1 VFACVCTCVR
11 VCLCGFVGDPAL
23 IFEKFSAEEDR
34 VGSDTDGYRCDGS
47 DEGSEWDNGADEKP
61 RRRTSRLGKQ
71 SKIANNRNQF
81 SRPKLS
87 LIQRQRKSRA
97 KRRQYTYEFKA
108 KVVYEFDN
116 YSSEVC
122 DKEGAQGTTQRTRDR
137 PNRIDK
143 INEKFGLTQT
153 PYTIDNWISP
163 AGRQKIE
170 AVLGRTINDFVQ
182 RPKQKGG
189 RGKKTAGR
197 YILRLVNRRPAKFEQ
212 AEANCITWLRKQR
225 DNGLVVTSKTMRKY
239 MVQQVR
245 DIHGSVQGHAN
256 FKASQGW
263 LKRFMA
269 RHRLGWRMRNDNAV
283 KSAKTLAHAVQK
295 FLKKLQELRSENPD
309 PKDLIWGKFGP
320 RNTLNVDQVPLPFA
334 ATSTRTIEF
343 LGTQRVWIK
352 QPGSGLDKRQ
362 ATLQLMIRA
371 EGKQPKPVLIFRGQ
385 KHYNEGQEHWEK
397 KRAEETELYD
407 PDVEVLWQAKSWADT
422 DTCVEWAKGAFKDF
436 VKDEIEG
443 PHLLVVDNLSAQTK
457 DVFVEA
463 IKSSSP
469 EASKLRFGPA
479 GATHLWQPVD
489 HHIGARYKFLMSE
502 AYHTFMINRGDAG
515 ELTPAQR
522 RVLLTK
528 WAGEAYRKL
537 EQDRE
542 QCEQACAAKSN
553 PDIKERSLFYRAFVR
568 TGCLI
573 DIKGEYEEHIRVHAD
588 LPAGK
593 EFFETVFEEPAPV
606 VEQQA
611 RVDDSK
617 SSYDVD
623 GGDEEDSEDKDDE
636 PPESDGGLEPIPDC
650 MEISYP
656 VDDDRA
662 LIKAAESSIPSED
675 TQQLLD
681 FRMARRVAE
690 QHATTAVVATFS
702 SVPSDFGSDGR
713 RRSGRARK
721 QLHESY
727 AHLQK

>member
-1 VFACVCTCVR
+1 MSWKSLPVR
-11 VCLCGFVGDPAL
+11 CLAV
-23 IFEKFSAEEDR
+23 
-34 VGSDTDGYRCDGS
+34 
-47 DEGSEWDNGADEKP
+47 
-61 RRRTSRLGKQ
+61 
-71 SKIANNRNQF
+71 
-81 SRPKLS
+81 
-87 LIQRQRKSRA
+87 RA
-97 KRRQYTYEFKA
+97 
-108 KVVYEFDN
+108 
-116 YSSEVC
+116 
-122 DKEGAQGTTQRTRDR
+122 
-137 PNRIDK
+137 P
-143 INEKFGLTQT
+143 
-153 PYTIDNWISP
+153 
-163 AGRQKIE
+163 
-170 AVLGRTINDFVQ
+170 
-182 RPKQKGG
+182 
-189 RGKKTAGR
+189 
-197 YILRLVNRRPAKFEQ
+197 
-212 AEANCITWLRKQR
+212 
-225 DNGLVVTSKTMRKY
+225 
-239 MVQQVR
+239 
-245 DIHGSVQGHAN
+245 
-256 FKASQGW
+256 
-263 LKRFMA
+263 
-269 RHRLGWRMRNDNAV
+269 
-283 KSAKTLAHAVQK
+283 AVQK

-309 PKDLIWGKFGP
+309 PKDTIWGKFGP
-320 RNTLNVDQVPLPFA
+320 SNTLNVDQVPLPFA

-362 ATLQLMIRA
+362 ATLQLIIRA

-636 PPESDGGLEPIPDC
+636 PPESDDGCCDLEPIPDG
-650 MEISYP
+650 MEISYPP

-662 LIKAAESSIPSED
+662 WIRAAESSIPSED

-702 SVPSDFGSDGR
+702 SVPSDFGSDGQ

-721 QLHESY
+721 QLHSSY
-727 AHLQK
+727 AHLQ